1 MRTSLDF
8 EFSNLK
14 FRPRALEWLETFENI
29 SREANTEKFQTSQTL
44 DMSLPFKSFSYE
56 ENEWTA
62 IWKKKKKLILAS
74 RHDMKVICIVKKWI
88 TFVFLFWYLNLAIS
102 KEIICLL
109 SFLYLTIFLLDYIQ
123 STRSQSTI
131 KRKLICHRC
140 QEKEYKLNK

>member
-62 IWKKKKKLILAS
+62 IRKKKKKLILAS
-74 RHDMKVICIVKKWI
+74 RHDMKVICIVKKMNYI
-88 TFVFLFWYLNLAIS
+88 CILVLIFKSGNLKRDYLFVVLFVFDNIS
-102 KEIICLL
+102 ARLHPVYQIAEYDKKKIDLPQT
-109 SFLYLTIFLLDYIQ
+109 S
-123 STRSQSTI
+123 R
-131 KRKLICHRC
+131 KRI
-140 QEKEYKLNK
+140 